1 MGRYDSSV
9 RCAQIREL
17 IEEKQYLEAMEEI
30 EELRFEEVPTI
41 TDLYLFANLFL
52 KAEKMDIAKELY
64 YTVYH
69 RTSSRPALYRLL
81 MLTIRMG
88 DLEEAKELYQAYEIV
103 SGMTLDTYELKYR
116 LAKAEGASY
125 ENLIEI
131 LEELKK
137 NEYTEEWGYQLA
149 RLYEVQGRREDCIA
163 ECEDLMLWFGSG
175 KIVDKARELRERC
188 LNPLWQKPNWGEIP
202 EPEEPEDEEEVKVA
216 YAPAQVMDIVAGEEP
231 QQEPEIQPA
240 VLGEYD
246 MAGEEV
252 QESEP
257 VEETKPEEMAE
268 EPVEEE
274 LVEEPVEEIVSEEV
288 EEAVQESEPE
298 ELAEEPV
305 EEEPAEETISEET
318 EEESETEEAAEELA
332 GEPVEEESAEETE
345 IEEAAEETVSEGT
358 EGESAKTEGES
369 DNEESEQDEEEDEE
383 TEHPKKKGFFNRL
396 IDYFKVDLDT
406 FDDEDDFP
414 EELDT
419 DKQESTE
426 ELDAKAIVAREAQ
439 EIMET
444 AAAEEEAGDDE
455 AEEEKDESKQEPAV
469 RKQTTTQLESLEDQ
483 LEEMKEK
490 RKVINLE
497 DTMNL
502 DKIRIKS
509 HPLSGRPMEVEV
521 CEDVSVNAITY
532 CTLKAAIKKM
542 PQEERTI
549 HFALAGAAPGIS
561 LAVAKKLFK
570 ELKKN
575 QYFEAKNIGKIQ
587 AEKLDEVDLEEW
599 IEKFI
604 GGCMYIENAP
614 ALSEESVEKIREVM
628 EKYGKQIVIVLE
640 GDYEKLDDFL
650 GHHRNL
656 EKQIC
661 YKIRL

>member
-125 ENLIEI
+125 ETLIEI

-149 RLYEVQGRREDCIA
+149 RLYELQGRREDCIA

-175 KIVDKARELRERC
+175 KIVEKAKELRENC
-188 LNPLWQKPNWGEIP
+188 LNPLWQKPNWEEIP

-216 YAPAQVMDIVAGEEP
+216 YAPAQVMDIASNEEP
-231 QQEPEIQPA
+231 QSEPEVQLA
-240 VLGEYD
+240 VLGDYGMTREP
-246 MAGEEV
+246 AEEPVAEEV
-252 QESEP
+252 EEVEEEPDTETEVEEATEKP
-257 VEETKPEEMAE
+257 VEEPEAE
-268 EPVEEE
+268 EPVEEPVAE
-274 LVEEPVEEIVSEEV
+274 EVEEEPVEETVTEEV
-288 EEAVQESEPE
+288 E
-298 ELAEEPV
+298 EEPV
-305 EEEPAEETISEET
+305 EETVAEEAVEEPEVEETISEES
-318 EEESETEEAAEELA
+318 EEDSER
-332 GEPVEEESAEETE
+332 
-345 IEEAAEETVSEGT
+345 
-358 EGESAKTEGES
+358 TEGES
-369 DNEESEQDEEEDEE
+369 DKEEAEEAEE
-383 TEHPKKKGFFNRL
+383 AEKADHPKKKGFINRL
-396 IDYFKVDLDT
+396 INYFKVDLDT

-419 DKQESTE
+419 DKQETTE
-426 ELDAKAIVAREAQ
+426 ELDAKAIVAKEAQ

-444 AAAEEEAGDDE
+444 ATSREEAEDDE
-455 AEEEKDESKQEPAV
+455 TEEKDEPKPETAV
-469 RKQTTTQLESLEDQ
+469 KKQTTTQLESLEDQ

-521 CEDVSVNAITY
+521 CEDVSVNGITY
-532 CTLKAAIKKM
+532 CTLKTAIKKM

-549 HFALAGAAPGIS
+549 HFALTGAAPGIS

-614 ALSEESVEKIREVM
+614 ALSEESVEKIREM
-628 EKYGKQIVIVLE
+628 IAKYGKQIVIVLE
-640 GDYEKLDDFL
+640 GDYEKMDDFL

>member
-103 SGMTLDTYELKYR
+103 SGMTLDTYALKYR

-125 ENLIEI
+125 ETLIEI

-149 RLYEVQGRREDCIA
+149 RLYELQGRREDCIA

-175 KIVDKARELRERC
+175 KIVEKAKELRENC
-188 LNPLWQKPNWGEIP
+188 LNPLWQKPNWEEIP

-216 YAPAQVMDIVAGEEP
+216 YAPAQVMDIASNEEP
-231 QQEPEIQPA
+231 QSEPEVQPA
-240 VLGEYD
+240 VLGDYGMTREP
-246 MAGEEV
+246 AEESVAEEV
-252 QESEP
+252 EEVEEEPDTETEVEEATEKP
-257 VEETKPEEMAE
+257 VEEPEA
-268 EPVEEE
+268 EE
-274 LVEEPVEEIVSEEV
+274 LVEEPVEETVTEEV
-288 EEAVQESEPE
+288 E
-298 ELAEEPV
+298 EEPV
-305 EEEPAEETISEET
+305 EETVAEEATEKPVEEPEVEETISEKNEDD
-318 EEESETEEAAEELA
+318 SE
-332 GEPVEEESAEETE
+332 
-345 IEEAAEETVSEGT
+345 
-358 EGESAKTEGES
+358 KTEGES
-369 DNEESEQDEEEDEE
+369 DKEEAEEAD
-383 TEHPKKKGFFNRL
+383 HPKKKGFLNRL
-396 IDYFKVDLDT
+396 INYFKVDLDT

-419 DKQESTE
+419 DKQETTE
-426 ELDAKAIVAREAQ
+426 ELDAKAIVAKEAQ

-444 AAAEEEAGDDE
+444 ATAREEAEDDE
-455 AEEEKDESKQEPAV
+455 TEEKDEPKLETAV
-469 RKQTTTQLESLEDQ
+469 KKQTTTQLESLEDQ

-509 HPLSGRPMEVEV
+509 HPLSGRPMEVEA
-521 CEDVSVNAITY
+521 CEDVSVNGITY
-532 CTLKAAIKKM
+532 CTLKTAIKKM

-549 HFALAGAAPGIS
+549 HFALTGAAPGIS

-614 ALSEESVEKIREVM
+614 ALSEESVEKIREM
-628 EKYGKQIVIVLE
+628 IAKYGKQIVIVLE
-640 GDYEKLDDFL
+640 GDYEKMDDFL

>member
-125 ENLIEI
+125 ETLIEI

-149 RLYEVQGRREDCIA
+149 RLYELQGRREDCIA

-175 KIVDKARELRERC
+175 KIVEKAKELRENC
-188 LNPLWQKPNWGEIP
+188 LNPLWQKPNWEEIP

-216 YAPAQVMDIVAGEEP
+216 YAPAQVMDIASNEEP
-231 QQEPEIQPA
+231 QSEPEVQPA
-240 VLGEYD
+240 VLGDYGMTREP
-246 MAGEEV
+246 AEESVAEEV
-252 QESEP
+252 EEVEEEPDTETEVEEATEKP
-257 VEETKPEEMAE
+257 VEEPEA
-268 EPVEEE
+268 EE
-274 LVEEPVEEIVSEEV
+274 LVEEPVEETVTEEV
-288 EEAVQESEPE
+288 E
-298 ELAEEPV
+298 EEPV
-305 EEEPAEETISEET
+305 EETVAEEATEKPVEEPEVEETISEEN
-318 EEESETEEAAEELA
+318 EDDSE
-332 GEPVEEESAEETE
+332 
-345 IEEAAEETVSEGT
+345 
-358 EGESAKTEGES
+358 KTEGES
-369 DNEESEQDEEEDEE
+369 DKEEAEEAD
-383 TEHPKKKGFFNRL
+383 HPKKKGFLNRL
-396 IDYFKVDLDT
+396 INYFKVDLDT

-419 DKQESTE
+419 DKQETTE
-426 ELDAKAIVAREAQ
+426 ELDAKAIVAKEAQ

-444 AAAEEEAGDDE
+444 ATAREEAEDDE
-455 AEEEKDESKQEPAV
+455 MEEKDEPKLETAV
-469 RKQTTTQLESLEDQ
+469 KKQTTTQLESLEDQ

-509 HPLSGRPMEVEV
+509 HPLSGRPMEVEA
-521 CEDVSVNAITY
+521 CEDVSANGITY
-532 CTLKAAIKKM
+532 CTLKTAIKKM

-549 HFALAGAAPGIS
+549 HFALTGAAPGIS

-614 ALSEESVEKIREVM
+614 ALSEESVEKIREM
-628 EKYGKQIVIVLE
+628 IAKYGKQIVIVLE
-640 GDYEKLDDFL
+640 GDYEKMDDFL

>member
-41 TDLYLFANLFL
+41 TDLYLFADLFL
-52 KAEKMDIAKELY
+52 KAEKMDIAKKLY
-64 YTVYH
+64 YTVYR

-88 DLEEAKELYQAYEIV
+88 DLEESRELYQAYEII

-125 ENLIEI
+125 EDLIEI

-149 RLYEVQGRREDCIA
+149 RLYELQGRREDCIA
-163 ECEDLMLWFGSG
+163 ECDDLVLWFGSG
-175 KIVDKARELRERC
+175 KIVQKAVELKKRC
-188 LNPLWQKPNWGEIP
+188 LDPYWKKPDWENIP
-202 EPEEPEDEEEVKVA
+202 EPEVPEEEPEEEEVKVA
-216 YAPAQVMDIVAGEEP
+216 YAPAQVMDIGTE
-231 QQEPEIQPA
+231 Q
-240 VLGEYD
+240 
-246 MAGEEV
+246 
-252 QESEP
+252 P
-257 VEETKPEEMAE
+257 VEE
-268 EPVEEE
+268 EPVEEQ
-274 LVEEPVEEIVSEEV
+274 PVEEQLAEEEQQPLIVEETLEEQQPIEEETPEEQQPIEEEPQQPESV
-288 EEAVQESEPE
+288 QEVTEEAVE
-298 ELAEEPV
+298 ELAEPQETDEVQPVEEEPV
-305 EEEPAEETISEET
+305 EEEPAEEEP
-318 EEESETEEAAEELA
+318 AEE
-332 GEPVEEESAEETE
+332 
-345 IEEAAEETVSEGT
+345 
-358 EGESAKTEGES
+358 
-369 DNEESEQDEEEDEE
+369 Q
-383 TEHPKKKGFFNRL
+383 PKKKGFFNRL
-396 IDYFKVDLDT
+396 IDYFKVDLDM
-406 FDDEDDFP
+406 FDEEEAFAEDEEEEDLPEEADEDVTCSEP
-414 EELDT
+414 EEKET
-419 DKQESTE
+419 ESDHTE
-426 ELDAKAIVAREAQ
+426 NHESVEEMDAKAMVAREAQ

-444 AAAEEEAGDDE
+444 AAAK
-455 AEEEKDESKQEPAV
+455 AETVTEKPQLSKQEAAV
-469 RKQTTTQLESLEDQ
+469 GRQATTQIESLEDQ
-483 LEEMKEK
+483 LEEMKGK

-509 HPLSGRPMEVEV
+509 HPLSGRPIEVDV

-532 CTLKAAIKKM
+532 CTLKSAIKKM

-587 AEKLDEVDLEEW
+587 AEKMDEVDLEEW

-614 ALSEESVEKIREVM
+614 ALSEDSVGKIREIM
-628 EKYGKQIVIVLE
+628 EKYGKRIVIVLE

>member
-125 ENLIEI
+125 ETLIEI

-149 RLYEVQGRREDCIA
+149 RLYELQGRREDCIA

-175 KIVDKARELRERC
+175 KIVEKAKELRENC
-188 LNPLWQKPNWGEIP
+188 LNPLWQKPNWEEIP

-216 YAPAQVMDIVAGEEP
+216 YAPAQVMDIASNEEP
-231 QQEPEIQPA
+231 QSEPEVQPA
-240 VLGEYD
+240 VLGDYG
-246 MAGEEV
+246 MTR
-252 QESEP
+252 EP
-257 VEETKPEEMAE
+257 AE
-268 EPVEEE
+268 EPVAEEVEEVEEEPDTETEVEEATEKPVEEPEAEE
-274 LVEEPVEEIVSEEV
+274 LVEEPVEETVTEEV
-288 EEAVQESEPE
+288 E
-298 ELAEEPV
+298 EEPV
-305 EEEPAEETISEET
+305 EETVAEEATEKPVEENEVEETISEEN
-318 EEESETEEAAEELA
+318 EDDSE
-332 GEPVEEESAEETE
+332 
-345 IEEAAEETVSEGT
+345 
-358 EGESAKTEGES
+358 KTEGES
-369 DNEESEQDEEEDEE
+369 DTEEAEEAD
-383 TEHPKKKGFFNRL
+383 HPKKKGFLNRL
-396 IDYFKVDLDT
+396 INYFKVDLDT

-419 DKQESTE
+419 DKQETTE
-426 ELDAKAIVAREAQ
+426 ELDAKAIVAKEAQ

-444 AAAEEEAGDDE
+444 ATAREEAEDDE
-455 AEEEKDESKQEPAV
+455 TEEKDEPKLETAV
-469 RKQTTTQLESLEDQ
+469 KKQTTTQLESLEDQ

-509 HPLSGRPMEVEV
+509 HPLSGRPMEVEA
-521 CEDVSVNAITY
+521 CEDVSVNGITY
-532 CTLKAAIKKM
+532 CTLKTAIKKM

-549 HFALAGAAPGIS
+549 HFALTGAAPGIS

-614 ALSEESVEKIREVM
+614 ALSEESVEKIREM
-628 EKYGKQIVIVLE
+628 IAKYGKQIVIVLE
-640 GDYEKLDDFL
+640 GDYEKMDDFL

>member
-131 LEELKK
+131 LKELKK

-216 YAPAQVMDIVAGEEP
+216 YAPAQVMDIAAGEEP

-246 MAGEEV
+246 MAGEVAE
-252 QESEP
+252 ESEP
-257 VEETKPEEMAE
+257 EEMIE

-288 EEAVQESEPE
+288 EEEPAEESDSE
-298 ELAEEPV
+298 ELD
-305 EEEPAEETISEET
+305 EEPAEEIVSEE
-318 EEESETEEAAEELA
+318 
-332 GEPVEEESAEETE
+332 VEEESAEETE
-345 IEEAAEETVSEGT
+345 IEEAAEETVSEET
-358 EGESAKTEGES
+358 EGESTKTEGES
-369 DNEESEQDEEEDEE
+369 DDEESEQDEEDDEE

-396 IDYFKVDLDT
+396 INYFKVDLDT

-444 AAAEEEAGDDE
+444 AAAEEETGDAE

>member
-125 ENLIEI
+125 ETLIEI

-149 RLYEVQGRREDCIA
+149 RLYELQGRREDCIA

-175 KIVDKARELRERC
+175 KIVEKAKELRENC
-188 LNPLWQKPNWGEIP
+188 LNPLWQKPNWEEIP

-216 YAPAQVMDIVAGEEP
+216 YAPAQVMDIASNEEP
-231 QQEPEIQPA
+231 QSEPEVQPA
-240 VLGEYD
+240 VLGD
-246 MAGEEV
+246 CGMTR
-252 QESEP
+252 EP
-257 VEETKPEEMAE
+257 AE
-268 EPVEEE
+268 EPVAEEVEEVEEEPDTETEVEEATEKPVEEPEAEE
-274 LVEEPVEEIVSEEV
+274 LVEEPVEETVTEEV
-288 EEAVQESEPE
+288 K
-298 ELAEEPV
+298 EEPV
-305 EEEPAEETISEET
+305 EESEAEEATEKPVEENEVEETISEEN
-318 EEESETEEAAEELA
+318 EDDSE
-332 GEPVEEESAEETE
+332 
-345 IEEAAEETVSEGT
+345 
-358 EGESAKTEGES
+358 KTEGES
-369 DNEESEQDEEEDEE
+369 DKEEAEEAD
-383 TEHPKKKGFFNRL
+383 HPKKKGFLNRL
-396 IDYFKVDLDT
+396 INYFKVDLDT

-419 DKQESTE
+419 DKQETTE
-426 ELDAKAIVAREAQ
+426 ELDAKAIVAKEAQ

-444 AAAEEEAGDDE
+444 ATAREEAEDDE
-455 AEEEKDESKQEPAV
+455 TEEKDEPKLETAV
-469 RKQTTTQLESLEDQ
+469 KKQTTTQLESLEDQ

-509 HPLSGRPMEVEV
+509 HPLSGRPMEVEA
-521 CEDVSVNAITY
+521 CEDVSVNGITY
-532 CTLKAAIKKM
+532 CTLKTAIKKM

-549 HFALAGAAPGIS
+549 HFALTGAAPGIS

-614 ALSEESVEKIREVM
+614 ALSEESVEKIREM
-628 EKYGKQIVIVLE
+628 IAKYGKQIVIVLE
-640 GDYEKLDDFL
+640 GDYEKMDDFL

>member
-81 MLTIRMG
+81 LLTIRMG

-125 ENLIEI
+125 ETLIEI

-149 RLYEVQGRREDCIA
+149 RLYELQGRREDCIA

-175 KIVDKARELRERC
+175 KIVEKAKELRENC
-188 LNPLWQKPNWGEIP
+188 LNPLWQKPNWEEIP

-216 YAPAQVMDIVAGEEP
+216 YAPAQVMDIASYEEP
-231 QQEPEIQPA
+231 QSEPEEPA
-240 VLGEYD
+240 VLGDYG
-246 MAGEEV
+246 MTR
-252 QESEP
+252 EP
-257 VEETKPEEMAE
+257 AE
-268 EPVEEE
+268 EPVAEEVEEVEEEPDTETEVEEATEKPVEEPEAEE
-274 LVEEPVEEIVSEEV
+274 LVEEPVEETVTEEV
-288 EEAVQESEPE
+288 K
-298 ELAEEPV
+298 EEPV
-305 EEEPAEETISEET
+305 EESEAEEATEKPVEENEVEETISEEN
-318 EEESETEEAAEELA
+318 EDDSE
-332 GEPVEEESAEETE
+332 
-345 IEEAAEETVSEGT
+345 
-358 EGESAKTEGES
+358 KTEGES
-369 DNEESEQDEEEDEE
+369 DKEEAEEAD
-383 TEHPKKKGFFNRL
+383 HPKKKGFLNRL
-396 IDYFKVDLDT
+396 INYFKVDLDT

-419 DKQESTE
+419 DKQETTE
-426 ELDAKAIVAREAQ
+426 ELDAKAIVAKEAQ

-444 AAAEEEAGDDE
+444 ATAREEAEDDE
-455 AEEEKDESKQEPAV
+455 TEEKDEPKLETAV
-469 RKQTTTQLESLEDQ
+469 KKQTTTQLESLEDQ

-509 HPLSGRPMEVEV
+509 HPLSGRPMEVEA
-521 CEDVSVNAITY
+521 CEDVSVNGITY
-532 CTLKAAIKKM
+532 CTLKTAIKKM

-549 HFALAGAAPGIS
+549 HFALTGAAPGIS

-614 ALSEESVEKIREVM
+614 ALSEESVEKIREM
-628 EKYGKQIVIVLE
+628 IAKYGKQIVIVLE
-640 GDYEKLDDFL
+640 GDYEKMDDFL

>member
-41 TDLYLFANLFL
+41 TDLYLFADLFL
-52 KAEKMDIAKELY
+52 KAEKMDIAKKLY
-64 YTVYH
+64 YTVYR

-88 DLEEAKELYQAYEIV
+88 DLEESRELYQAYEII

-125 ENLIEI
+125 EDLIEI

-149 RLYEVQGRREDCIA
+149 RLYELQGRREDCIA
-163 ECEDLMLWFGSG
+163 ECDDLVLWFGSG
-175 KIVDKARELRERC
+175 KIVQKAVELKKRC
-188 LNPLWQKPNWGEIP
+188 LDPYWKKPDWENIP
-202 EPEEPEDEEEVKVA
+202 EPEVPEEEPEEEEVKVA
-216 YAPAQVMDIVAGEEP
+216 YAPAQVMDIGTE
-231 QQEPEIQPA
+231 Q
-240 VLGEYD
+240 
-246 MAGEEV
+246 
-252 QESEP
+252 P
-257 VEETKPEEMAE
+257 VEE
-268 EPVEEE
+268 EPVEEQPVE
-274 LVEEPVEEIVSEEV
+274 EQLAEEEQQPLIVEETLEEQQPIEEETPEEQQPIEEEPQQPESVQEVTEEAVEEPAEPQETDEV
-288 EEAVQESEPE
+288 Q
-298 ELAEEPV
+298 PV
-305 EEEPAEETISEET
+305 EEEPAEEEP
-318 EEESETEEAAEELA
+318 AEEQPA
-332 GEPVEEESAEETE
+332 GE
-345 IEEAAEETVSEGT
+345 
-358 EGESAKTEGES
+358 
-369 DNEESEQDEEEDEE
+369 Q
-383 TEHPKKKGFFNRL
+383 PKKKGFFNRL
-396 IDYFKVDLDT
+396 IDYFKVDLDM
-406 FDDEDDFP
+406 FDEDEAFAEDEEEEDLP
-414 EELDT
+414 EEADEDVT
-419 DKQESTE
+419 CSEPEEKETESDHTE
-426 ELDAKAIVAREAQ
+426 NHESVEEMDAKAMVAREAQ

-444 AAAEEEAGDDE
+444 AAAK
-455 AEEEKDESKQEPAV
+455 AETVTEKPQLSKQEAAV
-469 RKQTTTQLESLEDQ
+469 GRQATTQIESLEDQ
-483 LEEMKEK
+483 LEEMKGK

-509 HPLSGRPMEVEV
+509 HPLSGRPIEVDV

-532 CTLKAAIKKM
+532 CTLKSAIKKM

-587 AEKLDEVDLEEW
+587 AEKMDEVDLEEW

-614 ALSEESVEKIREVM
+614 ALSEDSVGKIREIM
-628 EKYGKQIVIVLE
+628 EKYGKKIVIVLE

>member
-17 IEEKQYLEAMEEI
+17 IEEKQYLKAMEEI
-30 EELRFEEVPTI
+30 EELRFDEIPTI
-41 TDLYLFANLFL
+41 TDIYLFAKLFL

-125 ENLIEI
+125 ETLIEI

-149 RLYEVQGRREDCIA
+149 RLYELQGRREDCIA

-175 KIVDKARELRERC
+175 KIVEKAKELRESC
-188 LNPLWQKPNWGEIP
+188 LNPLWQKPNWEEIP

-216 YAPAQVMDIVAGEEP
+216 YAPAQVMDIASNEEP
-231 QQEPEIQPA
+231 QPEPEIQPA
-240 VLGEYD
+240 VLGDHE
-246 MAGEEV
+246 MTGEPVEEPVVEEV
-252 QESEP
+252 EEEP
-257 VEETKPEEMAE
+257 VEETEA
-268 EPVEEE
+268 EE
-274 LVEEPVEEIVSEEV
+274 LVEEPVEETATEE
-288 EEAVQESEPE
+288 
-298 ELAEEPV
+298 V
-305 EEEPAEETISEET
+305 EEEPAAETVAEEAAEEPEVEETISEEN
-318 EEESETEEAAEELA
+318 EEESE
-332 GEPVEEESAEETE
+332 
-345 IEEAAEETVSEGT
+345 
-358 EGESAKTEGES
+358 KTEGDSNGDEA
-369 DNEESEQDEEEDEE
+369 EEEDEDE
-383 TEHPKKKGFFNRL
+383 EADHPKKKGFLNRL
-396 IDYFKVDLDT
+396 LNYFKVDLDT

-419 DKQESTE
+419 DKQETTE
-426 ELDAKAIVAREAQ
+426 ELDAKAIVAKEAQ

-444 AAAEEEAGDDE
+444 AAAREEADDDE
-455 AEEEKDESKQEPAV
+455 DEENDEPKLETAV

-521 CEDVSVNAITY
+521 CEDVSVNGITY
-532 CTLKAAIKKM
+532 CTLKTAIKKM

-549 HFALAGAAPGIS
+549 HFALTGATPGIS

-614 ALSEESVEKIREVM
+614 ALSEESVEKIREM
-628 EKYGKQIVIVLE
+628 MAKYGKKIVIVLE

>member
-81 MLTIRMG
+81 LLTIRMG

-125 ENLIEI
+125 ETLIEI

-149 RLYEVQGRREDCIA
+149 RLYELQGRREDCIA

-175 KIVDKARELRERC
+175 KIVEKAKELRENC
-188 LNPLWQKPNWGEIP
+188 LNPLWQKPNWEEIP

-216 YAPAQVMDIVAGEEP
+216 YAPAQVMDIASNEEP
-231 QQEPEIQPA
+231 QSEPEVQPA
-240 VLGEYD
+240 VLGDYGMTREP
-246 MAGEEV
+246 AEEPVAEEV
-252 QESEP
+252 EEVEEEPDTETEVEETTEKPVEEPETEELVEDPIEETVTEEVKEEP
-257 VEETKPEEMAE
+257 VEETVAE
-268 EPVEEE
+268 EATEKPVEEN
-274 LVEEPVEEIVSEEV
+274 EV
-288 EEAVQESEPE
+288 
-298 ELAEEPV
+298 
-305 EEEPAEETISEET
+305 EETISEEN
-318 EEESETEEAAEELA
+318 EDDSE
-332 GEPVEEESAEETE
+332 
-345 IEEAAEETVSEGT
+345 
-358 EGESAKTEGES
+358 KTEGES
-369 DNEESEQDEEEDEE
+369 DKEEAEEAD
-383 TEHPKKKGFFNRL
+383 HPKKKGFLNRL
-396 IDYFKVDLDT
+396 INYFKVDLDT

-419 DKQESTE
+419 DKQETTE
-426 ELDAKAIVAREAQ
+426 ELDAKAIVAKEAQ

-444 AAAEEEAGDDE
+444 ATSREEAEDDE
-455 AEEEKDESKQEPAV
+455 TEEKDEPKLETAV
-469 RKQTTTQLESLEDQ
+469 KKQTTTQLESLEDQ

-509 HPLSGRPMEVEV
+509 HPLSGRPMEVEA
-521 CEDVSVNAITY
+521 CEDVSVNGITY
-532 CTLKAAIKKM
+532 CTLKTAIKKM

-549 HFALAGAAPGIS
+549 HFALTGAAPGIS

-614 ALSEESVEKIREVM
+614 ALSEESVEKIREM
-628 EKYGKQIVIVLE
+628 IAKYGKQIVIVLE
-640 GDYEKLDDFL
+640 GDYEKMDDFL

>member
-125 ENLIEI
+125 ETLIEI

-149 RLYEVQGRREDCIA
+149 RLYELQGRREDCIA

-175 KIVDKARELRERC
+175 KIVEKAKELRENC
-188 LNPLWQKPNWGEIP
+188 LNPLWQKPNWEEIP

-216 YAPAQVMDIVAGEEP
+216 YAPAQVMDIASNEEP
-231 QQEPEIQPA
+231 QSEPEVQPA
-240 VLGEYD
+240 VLGDYGMTREP
-246 MAGEEV
+246 AEESVAEEV
-252 QESEP
+252 EEVEEEPDTETEVEEATEKPVEETVTEEVEEEP
-257 VEETKPEEMAE
+257 VEETVAE
-268 EPVEEE
+268 EATEKPVEE
-274 LVEEPVEEIVSEEV
+274 PEV
-288 EEAVQESEPE
+288 
-298 ELAEEPV
+298 
-305 EEEPAEETISEET
+305 EETISEEN
-318 EEESETEEAAEELA
+318 EDDSE
-332 GEPVEEESAEETE
+332 
-345 IEEAAEETVSEGT
+345 
-358 EGESAKTEGES
+358 KTEGES
-369 DNEESEQDEEEDEE
+369 DKEEAEEAD
-383 TEHPKKKGFFNRL
+383 HPKKKGFLNRL
-396 IDYFKVDLDT
+396 INYFKVDLDT

-419 DKQESTE
+419 DKQETTE
-426 ELDAKAIVAREAQ
+426 ELDAKAIVAKEAQ

-444 AAAEEEAGDDE
+444 ATAREEAEDDE
-455 AEEEKDESKQEPAV
+455 MEEKDEPKLETAV
-469 RKQTTTQLESLEDQ
+469 KKQTTTQLESLEDQ

-509 HPLSGRPMEVEV
+509 HPLSGRPMEVEA
-521 CEDVSVNAITY
+521 CEDVSVNGITY
-532 CTLKAAIKKM
+532 CTLKTAIKKM

-549 HFALAGAAPGIS
+549 HFALTGAAPGIS

-614 ALSEESVEKIREVM
+614 ALSEESVEKIREM
-628 EKYGKQIVIVLE
+628 IAKYGKQIVIVLE
-640 GDYEKLDDFL
+640 GDYEKMDDFL

>member
-125 ENLIEI
+125 ETLIEI

-149 RLYEVQGRREDCIA
+149 RLYELQGRREDCIA

-175 KIVDKARELRERC
+175 KIVEKAKELRENC
-188 LNPLWQKPNWGEIP
+188 LNPLWQKPNWEEIP

-216 YAPAQVMDIVAGEEP
+216 YAPAQVMDIASNEEP
-231 QQEPEIQPA
+231 QSEPEVQPA
-240 VLGEYD
+240 VLGDYGMTREP
-246 MAGEEV
+246 AEEV
-252 QESEP
+252 EEVEEEPDTETEVEEATEKP
-257 VEETKPEEMAE
+257 VEEPEA
-268 EPVEEE
+268 EE
-274 LVEEPVEEIVSEEV
+274 LVEEPVEETVTEEV
-288 EEAVQESEPE
+288 E
-298 ELAEEPV
+298 EEPV
-305 EEEPAEETISEET
+305 EETVAEEATEKPVEENEVEETISEEN
-318 EEESETEEAAEELA
+318 EDDSE
-332 GEPVEEESAEETE
+332 
-345 IEEAAEETVSEGT
+345 
-358 EGESAKTEGES
+358 KTEGES
-369 DNEESEQDEEEDEE
+369 DKEEAEEAD
-383 TEHPKKKGFFNRL
+383 HPKKKGFLNRL
-396 IDYFKVDLDT
+396 INYFKVDLDT

-419 DKQESTE
+419 DKQETTE
-426 ELDAKAIVAREAQ
+426 ELDAKAIVAKEAQ

-444 AAAEEEAGDDE
+444 ATAREEAEDDE
-455 AEEEKDESKQEPAV
+455 MEEKDEPKLETAV
-469 RKQTTTQLESLEDQ
+469 KKQTTTQLESLEDQ

-509 HPLSGRPMEVEV
+509 HPLSGRPMEVEA
-521 CEDVSVNAITY
+521 CEDVSVNGITY
-532 CTLKAAIKKM
+532 CTLKTAIKKM

-549 HFALAGAAPGIS
+549 HFALTGAAPGIS

-614 ALSEESVEKIREVM
+614 ALSEESVEKIREM
-628 EKYGKQIVIVLE
+628 IAKYGKQIVIVLE
-640 GDYEKLDDFL
+640 GDYEKMDDFL

>member
-41 TDLYLFANLFL
+41 TDLYLFADLFL
-52 KAEKMDIAKELY
+52 KAEKMDIAKKLY
-64 YTVYH
+64 YTVYR

-88 DLEEAKELYQAYEIV
+88 DLEESRELYQAYEII

-125 ENLIEI
+125 EDLIEI

-149 RLYEVQGRREDCIA
+149 RLYELQGRREDCIA
-163 ECEDLMLWFGSG
+163 ECDDLVLWFGSG
-175 KIVDKARELRERC
+175 KIVQKAVELKNRC
-188 LNPLWQKPNWGEIP
+188 LDPYWKKPNWENIP
-202 EPEEPEDEEEVKVA
+202 EPEVPEEEPEEEEVKVA
-216 YAPAQVMDIVAGEEP
+216 YAPAQVMDIG
-231 QQEPEIQPA
+231 
-240 VLGEYD
+240 
-246 MAGEEV
+246 
-252 QESEP
+252 
-257 VEETKPEEMAE
+257 TE
-268 EPVEEE
+268 EPVEEQPAAE
-274 LVEEPVEEIVSEEV
+274 PLIMEETLEEQQPIEEEPQEP
-288 EEAVQESEPE
+288 EAPQEPE
-298 ELAEEPV
+298 EVAEPQETAEAQPIEEEPV
-305 EEEPAEETISEET
+305 EEEPVEESSAEEQP
-318 EEESETEEAAEELA
+318 ESVQEAAEEPA
-332 GEPVEEESAEETE
+332 ETQEEPGEEEQDDPDENDETE
-345 IEEAAEETVSEGT
+345 RS
-358 EGESAKTEGES
+358 
-369 DNEESEQDEEEDEE
+369 EDEQ
-383 TEHPKKKGFFNRL
+383 PKKKGFFNRL
-396 IDYFKVDLDT
+396 IDYFKVDLDM
-406 FDDEDDFP
+406 FDEDEAFGEDEEEEELP
-414 EELDT
+414 EEADEDVTSSEPEEKETESDDT
-419 DKQESTE
+419 ENHESVE
-426 ELDAKAIVAREAQ
+426 EMDAKAMVAREAQ

-444 AAAEEEAGDDE
+444 AAAKAETVTEEPQL
-455 AEEEKDESKQEPAV
+455 SKQEAAV
-469 RKQTTTQLESLEDQ
+469 NRQATAQIESLEDQ
-483 LEEMKEK
+483 LEEMKGK

-509 HPLSGRPMEVEV
+509 HPLSGRPVEVDV

-532 CTLKAAIKKM
+532 CTLKSAIKKM

-614 ALSEESVEKIREVM
+614 ALSEDSVGKIRDVM
-628 EKYGKQIVIVLE
+628 EKYGKKIVIVLE

>member
-125 ENLIEI
+125 ETLIEI

-149 RLYEVQGRREDCIA
+149 RLYELQGRREDCIA

-175 KIVDKARELRERC
+175 KIVEKAKELRENC
-188 LNPLWQKPNWGEIP
+188 LNPLWQKPNWEEIP

-216 YAPAQVMDIVAGEEP
+216 YAPAQVMDIASNEEP
-231 QQEPEIQPA
+231 QSEPEVQPA
-240 VLGEYD
+240 VLGDYGMTREP
-246 MAGEEV
+246 AEESVAEEV
-252 QESEP
+252 EEVEEEPDTETEVEEATEKP
-257 VEETKPEEMAE
+257 VEEPEA
-268 EPVEEE
+268 EE
-274 LVEEPVEEIVSEEV
+274 LVEEPVEETVTEEV
-288 EEAVQESEPE
+288 E
-298 ELAEEPV
+298 EEPV
-305 EEEPAEETISEET
+305 EETVAEEATEKPVEEPEVEETISEEN
-318 EEESETEEAAEELA
+318 EDDFE
-332 GEPVEEESAEETE
+332 
-345 IEEAAEETVSEGT
+345 
-358 EGESAKTEGES
+358 KTEGES
-369 DNEESEQDEEEDEE
+369 DKEEAEEAD
-383 TEHPKKKGFFNRL
+383 HPKKKGFLNRL
-396 IDYFKVDLDT
+396 INYFKVDLDT

-419 DKQESTE
+419 DKQETTE
-426 ELDAKAIVAREAQ
+426 ELDAKAIVAKEAQ

-444 AAAEEEAGDDE
+444 ATAREEAEDDE
-455 AEEEKDESKQEPAV
+455 MEEKDEPKLETAV
-469 RKQTTTQLESLEDQ
+469 KKQTTTQLESLEDQ

-509 HPLSGRPMEVEV
+509 HPLSGRPMEVEA
-521 CEDVSVNAITY
+521 CEDVSVNGITY
-532 CTLKAAIKKM
+532 CTLKTAIKKM

-549 HFALAGAAPGIS
+549 HFALTGAAPGIS

-614 ALSEESVEKIREVM
+614 ALSEESVEKIREM
-628 EKYGKQIVIVLE
+628 IAKYGKQIVIVLE
-640 GDYEKLDDFL
+640 GDYEKMDDFL

>member
-125 ENLIEI
+125 ETLIEI

-149 RLYEVQGRREDCIA
+149 RLYELQGRREDCIA

-175 KIVDKARELRERC
+175 KIVEKAKELRENC
-188 LNPLWQKPNWGEIP
+188 LNPLWQKPNWEEIP

-216 YAPAQVMDIVAGEEP
+216 YAPAQVMDIASNEEP
-231 QQEPEIQPA
+231 QSEPEVQPA
-240 VLGEYD
+240 VLGDYG
-246 MAGEEV
+246 MTR
-252 QESEP
+252 EP
-257 VEETKPEEMAE
+257 AE
-268 EPVEEE
+268 EPVAEEVEEGEEEPDTETEVEEATEKPVEEPEAEE
-274 LVEEPVEEIVSEEV
+274 LVEEPVEETVTEEV
-288 EEAVQESEPE
+288 E
-298 ELAEEPV
+298 EEPV
-305 EEEPAEETISEET
+305 EETVAEEATEKPVEENEVEETISEEN
-318 EEESETEEAAEELA
+318 EDDSE
-332 GEPVEEESAEETE
+332 
-345 IEEAAEETVSEGT
+345 
-358 EGESAKTEGES
+358 KTEGES
-369 DNEESEQDEEEDEE
+369 DKEEAEEAD
-383 TEHPKKKGFFNRL
+383 HPKKKGFLNRL
-396 IDYFKVDLDT
+396 INYFKVDLDT

-419 DKQESTE
+419 DKQETTE
-426 ELDAKAIVAREAQ
+426 ELDAKAIVAKEAQ

-444 AAAEEEAGDDE
+444 ATAREEAEDDE
-455 AEEEKDESKQEPAV
+455 MEEKDEPKLETAV
-469 RKQTTTQLESLEDQ
+469 KKQTTTQLESLEDQ

-509 HPLSGRPMEVEV
+509 HPLSGRPMEVEA
-521 CEDVSVNAITY
+521 CEDVSVNGITY
-532 CTLKAAIKKM
+532 CTLKTAIKKM

-549 HFALAGAAPGIS
+549 HFALTGAAPGIS

-614 ALSEESVEKIREVM
+614 ALSEESVEKIREM
-628 EKYGKQIVIVLE
+628 IAKYGKQIVIVLE
-640 GDYEKLDDFL
+640 GDYEKMDDFL

>member
-125 ENLIEI
+125 ETLIEI

-149 RLYEVQGRREDCIA
+149 RLYELQGRREDCIA

-175 KIVDKARELRERC
+175 KIVEKAKELRENC
-188 LNPLWQKPNWGEIP
+188 LNPLWQKPNWEEIP

-216 YAPAQVMDIVAGEEP
+216 YAPAQVMDIASNEEP
-231 QQEPEIQPA
+231 QSEPEVQPA
-240 VLGEYD
+240 VLGDYG
-246 MAGEEV
+246 MTR
-252 QESEP
+252 EP
-257 VEETKPEEMAE
+257 AE
-268 EPVEEE
+268 EPVAEEVEEEPDTETEVEEATEKPVEEPEAEE
-274 LVEEPVEEIVSEEV
+274 LVEEPVEETVTEEV
-288 EEAVQESEPE
+288 K
-298 ELAEEPV
+298 EEPV
-305 EEEPAEETISEET
+305 EESEAEEATEKPVEENEVEETISEEN
-318 EEESETEEAAEELA
+318 EDDSE
-332 GEPVEEESAEETE
+332 
-345 IEEAAEETVSEGT
+345 
-358 EGESAKTEGES
+358 KTEGES
-369 DNEESEQDEEEDEE
+369 DKEEAEEA
-383 TEHPKKKGFFNRL
+383 EHPKKKGFLNRL
-396 IDYFKVDLDT
+396 INYFKVDLDT

-419 DKQESTE
+419 DKQETTE
-426 ELDAKAIVAREAQ
+426 ELDAKAIVAKEAQ

-444 AAAEEEAGDDE
+444 ATAREEAEDDE
-455 AEEEKDESKQEPAV
+455 MEEKDEPKLETAV
-469 RKQTTTQLESLEDQ
+469 KKQTTTQLESLEDQ

-509 HPLSGRPMEVEV
+509 HPLSGRPMEVEA
-521 CEDVSVNAITY
+521 CEDVSVNGITY
-532 CTLKAAIKKM
+532 CTLKTAIKKM

-549 HFALAGAAPGIS
+549 HFALTGAAPGIS

-614 ALSEESVEKIREVM
+614 ALSEESVEKIREM
-628 EKYGKQIVIVLE
+628 IAKYGKQIVIVLE
-640 GDYEKLDDFL
+640 GDYEKMDDFL

>member
-125 ENLIEI
+125 ETLIEI

-149 RLYEVQGRREDCIA
+149 RLYELQGRREDCIA

-175 KIVDKARELRERC
+175 KIVEKAKELRENC
-188 LNPLWQKPNWGEIP
+188 LNPLWQKPNWEEIP

-216 YAPAQVMDIVAGEEP
+216 YAPAQVMDIASNEEP
-231 QQEPEIQPA
+231 QSEPEVQPA
-240 VLGEYD
+240 VLGDYG
-246 MAGEEV
+246 MTR
-252 QESEP
+252 EP
-257 VEETKPEEMAE
+257 AE
-268 EPVEEE
+268 EPVAEEVEEVEEEPDTETEVEEATEKPVEEPEAEE
-274 LVEEPVEEIVSEEV
+274 LVEEPVEETVTEEV
-288 EEAVQESEPE
+288 EEEQVE
-298 ELAEEPV
+298 ETVAEEATEKPV
-305 EEEPAEETISEET
+305 EEPEVEETISEEN
-318 EEESETEEAAEELA
+318 EDDSE
-332 GEPVEEESAEETE
+332 
-345 IEEAAEETVSEGT
+345 
-358 EGESAKTEGES
+358 KTEGES
-369 DNEESEQDEEEDEE
+369 DKEEAEEAD
-383 TEHPKKKGFFNRL
+383 HPKKKGFLNRL
-396 IDYFKVDLDT
+396 INYFKVDLDT

-419 DKQESTE
+419 DKQETTE
-426 ELDAKAIVAREAQ
+426 ELDAKAIVAKEAQ

-444 AAAEEEAGDDE
+444 ATAREEAEDDE
-455 AEEEKDESKQEPAV
+455 MEEKDEPKLETAV
-469 RKQTTTQLESLEDQ
+469 KKQTITQLESLEGQ

-509 HPLSGRPMEVEV
+509 HPLSGRPMEVEA
-521 CEDVSVNAITY
+521 CEDVSVNGITY
-532 CTLKAAIKKM
+532 CTLKTAIKKM

-549 HFALAGAAPGIS
+549 HFALTGAAPGIS

-614 ALSEESVEKIREVM
+614 ALSEESVEKIREM
-628 EKYGKQIVIVLE
+628 IAKYGKQIVIVLE
-640 GDYEKLDDFL
+640 GDYEKMDDFL

-661 YKIRL
+661 YNIRL

>member
-41 TDLYLFANLFL
+41 TDLYLFADLFL
-52 KAEKMDIAKELY
+52 KAEKMDIAKKLY
-64 YTVYH
+64 YTVYR

-88 DLEEAKELYQAYEIV
+88 DLEESRELYQAYEII

-125 ENLIEI
+125 EDLIEI

-149 RLYEVQGRREDCIA
+149 RLYELQGRREDCIA
-163 ECEDLMLWFGSG
+163 ECDDLVLWFGSG
-175 KIVDKARELRERC
+175 KIVQKAVELKNRC
-188 LNPLWQKPNWGEIP
+188 LDPYWKKPDWENIP
-202 EPEEPEDEEEVKVA
+202 EPEVPEEEPEEEEVKVA
-216 YAPAQVMDIVAGEEP
+216 YAPAQVMDIGTE
-231 QQEPEIQPA
+231 Q
-240 VLGEYD
+240 
-246 MAGEEV
+246 
-252 QESEP
+252 P
-257 VEETKPEEMAE
+257 VEE
-268 EPVEEE
+268 EPVEEQPVE
-274 LVEEPVEEIVSEEV
+274 EQPVEEQLAEEEQQPLIEEETLEEQQLIVEETPEEQQPIEEEPQQPESVQEVTEEAVEEPAEPQETDEV
-288 EEAVQESEPE
+288 Q
-298 ELAEEPV
+298 PV
-305 EEEPAEETISEET
+305 EEEPAEEEPA
-318 EEESETEEAAEELA
+318 EEEPAEE
-332 GEPVEEESAEETE
+332 EPAEEELVEE
-345 IEEAAEETVSEGT
+345 
-358 EGESAKTEGES
+358 
-369 DNEESEQDEEEDEE
+369 Q
-383 TEHPKKKGFFNRL
+383 PKKKGFFNRL
-396 IDYFKVDLDT
+396 IDYFKVDLDM
-406 FDDEDDFP
+406 FDEDEAFAEDEEEEDLP
-414 EELDT
+414 EEADEDVT
-419 DKQESTE
+419 CSEPEEKETESDHTE
-426 ELDAKAIVAREAQ
+426 NHESVEEMDAKAMVAREAQ

-444 AAAEEEAGDDE
+444 AAAK
-455 AEEEKDESKQEPAV
+455 AETVTEKPQLSKQEAAV
-469 RKQTTTQLESLEDQ
+469 GRQATTQIESLEDQ
-483 LEEMKEK
+483 LEEMKGK

-509 HPLSGRPMEVEV
+509 HPLSGRPIEVDV

-532 CTLKAAIKKM
+532 CTLKSAIKKM

-587 AEKLDEVDLEEW
+587 AEKMDEVDLEEW

-614 ALSEESVEKIREVM
+614 ALSEDSVGKIREIM
-628 EKYGKQIVIVLE
+628 EKYGKKIVIVLE

>member
-81 MLTIRMG
+81 LLTIRMG

-125 ENLIEI
+125 ETLIEI

-149 RLYEVQGRREDCIA
+149 RLYELQGRREDCIA

-175 KIVDKARELRERC
+175 KIVEKAKELRENC
-188 LNPLWQKPNWGEIP
+188 LNPLWQKPNWEEIP

-216 YAPAQVMDIVAGEEP
+216 YAPAQVMDIVSNEEP
-231 QQEPEIQPA
+231 QSEPEVQPA
-240 VLGEYD
+240 VLGDYG
-246 MAGEEV
+246 MTR
-252 QESEP
+252 EP
-257 VEETKPEEMAE
+257 AE
-268 EPVEEE
+268 EPVAEEVEEVEEEPDTETEVEETTEKPVEEPETEE
-274 LVEEPVEEIVSEEV
+274 LVEEPVEETVTEEV
-288 EEAVQESEPE
+288 K
-298 ELAEEPV
+298 EEPV
-305 EEEPAEETISEET
+305 EETVAEEATEKPVEENEVEETISEEN
-318 EEESETEEAAEELA
+318 EDDSE
-332 GEPVEEESAEETE
+332 
-345 IEEAAEETVSEGT
+345 
-358 EGESAKTEGES
+358 KTEGES
-369 DNEESEQDEEEDEE
+369 DKEEAEEAD
-383 TEHPKKKGFFNRL
+383 HPKKKGFLNRL
-396 IDYFKVDLDT
+396 INYFKVDLDT

-419 DKQESTE
+419 DKQETTE
-426 ELDAKAIVAREAQ
+426 ELDAKAIVAKEAQ

-444 AAAEEEAGDDE
+444 ATAREEAEDDE
-455 AEEEKDESKQEPAV
+455 TEEKDEPKLETAV
-469 RKQTTTQLESLEDQ
+469 KKQTTTQLESLEDQ

-509 HPLSGRPMEVEV
+509 HPLSGRPMEVEA
-521 CEDVSVNAITY
+521 CEDVSVNGITY
-532 CTLKAAIKKM
+532 CTLKTAIKKM

-549 HFALAGAAPGIS
+549 HFALTGAAPGIS

-614 ALSEESVEKIREVM
+614 ALSEESVEKIREM
-628 EKYGKQIVIVLE
+628 IAKYGKQIVIVLE
-640 GDYEKLDDFL
+640 GDYEKMDDFL

>member
-125 ENLIEI
+125 ETLIEI

-149 RLYEVQGRREDCIA
+149 RLYELQGRREDCIA

-175 KIVDKARELRERC
+175 KIVEKAKELRENC
-188 LNPLWQKPNWGEIP
+188 LNPLWQKPNWEEIP

-216 YAPAQVMDIVAGEEP
+216 YAPAQVMDIVSNEEP
-231 QQEPEIQPA
+231 QSEPEVQPA
-240 VLGEYD
+240 VLGDYG
-246 MAGEEV
+246 MTR
-252 QESEP
+252 EP
-257 VEETKPEEMAE
+257 AE
-268 EPVEEE
+268 EPVAEEVEEVEEEPDTETEVEEATEKPVEEPEAEE
-274 LVEEPVEEIVSEEV
+274 LVEEPVEETATEEV
-288 EEAVQESEPE
+288 K
-298 ELAEEPV
+298 EEPV
-305 EEEPAEETISEET
+305 EESEAEEATEKPVEENEVEETISEEN
-318 EEESETEEAAEELA
+318 EDDSE
-332 GEPVEEESAEETE
+332 
-345 IEEAAEETVSEGT
+345 
-358 EGESAKTEGES
+358 KTEGES
-369 DNEESEQDEEEDEE
+369 DKEEAEEAD
-383 TEHPKKKGFFNRL
+383 HPKKKGFLNRL
-396 IDYFKVDLDT
+396 INYFKVDLDT

-419 DKQESTE
+419 DKQETTE
-426 ELDAKAIVAREAQ
+426 ELDAKAIVAKEAQ

-444 AAAEEEAGDDE
+444 ATSREEAEDDE
-455 AEEEKDESKQEPAV
+455 TEEKDEPKLETAV
-469 RKQTTTQLESLEDQ
+469 KKQTTTQLESLEDQ

-509 HPLSGRPMEVEV
+509 HPLSGRPMEVEA
-521 CEDVSVNAITY
+521 CEDVSVNGITY
-532 CTLKAAIKKM
+532 CTLKTAIKKM

-549 HFALAGAAPGIS
+549 HFALTGAAPGIS

-614 ALSEESVEKIREVM
+614 ALSEESVEKIREM
-628 EKYGKQIVIVLE
+628 IAKYGKRIVIVLE

-656 EKQIC
+656 AKQIC

>member
-30 EELRFEEVPTI
+30 EELRFEEVSTI

-125 ENLIEI
+125 ETLIEI

-149 RLYEVQGRREDCIA
+149 RLYELQGRREDCIA

-175 KIVDKARELRERC
+175 KIVEKAKELRENC
-188 LNPLWQKPNWGEIP
+188 LNPLWQKPNWEEIP

-216 YAPAQVMDIVAGEEP
+216 YAPAQVMDIASNEEP
-231 QQEPEIQPA
+231 QSEPEVQPA
-240 VLGEYD
+240 VLGDYG
-246 MAGEEV
+246 MTR
-252 QESEP
+252 EP
-257 VEETKPEEMAE
+257 AE
-268 EPVEEE
+268 EPVAEEVEEVEEEPDTETEVEEATEKPVEEPEAEE
-274 LVEEPVEEIVSEEV
+274 LVEEPVEETVTEEV
-288 EEAVQESEPE
+288 K
-298 ELAEEPV
+298 EEPV
-305 EEEPAEETISEET
+305 EESEAEEATEKPVEENEVEETISEEN
-318 EEESETEEAAEELA
+318 EDDSE
-332 GEPVEEESAEETE
+332 
-345 IEEAAEETVSEGT
+345 
-358 EGESAKTEGES
+358 KTEGES
-369 DNEESEQDEEEDEE
+369 DKEEAEEAD
-383 TEHPKKKGFFNRL
+383 HPKKKGFLNRL
-396 IDYFKVDLDT
+396 INYFKVDLDT

-419 DKQESTE
+419 DKQETTE
-426 ELDAKAIVAREAQ
+426 ELDAKAIVAKEAQ

-444 AAAEEEAGDDE
+444 ATAREEAEDDE
-455 AEEEKDESKQEPAV
+455 MEEKDEPKLETAV
-469 RKQTTTQLESLEDQ
+469 KKQTTTQLESLEDQ

-509 HPLSGRPMEVEV
+509 HPLSGRPMEVEA
-521 CEDVSVNAITY
+521 CEDVSVNGITY
-532 CTLKAAIKKM
+532 CPVKTAIKKM

-549 HFALAGAAPGIS
+549 HFALTGAAPGIS

-614 ALSEESVEKIREVM
+614 ALSEESVEKIREM
-628 EKYGKQIVIVLE
+628 IAKYGKQIVIVLE
-640 GDYEKLDDFL
+640 GDYEKMDDFL

>member
-125 ENLIEI
+125 ETLIEI

-149 RLYEVQGRREDCIA
+149 RLYELQGRREDCIA

-175 KIVDKARELRERC
+175 KIVEKAKELRENC
-188 LNPLWQKPNWGEIP
+188 LNPLWQKPNWEEIP

-216 YAPAQVMDIVAGEEP
+216 YAPAQVMDIASNEEP
-231 QQEPEIQPA
+231 QSEPEVQPA
-240 VLGEYD
+240 VLGDYGMTREP
-246 MAGEEV
+246 AEEV
-252 QESEP
+252 EEVEEEPDTETEVEEATEKP
-257 VEETKPEEMAE
+257 VEEPEA
-268 EPVEEE
+268 EE
-274 LVEEPVEEIVSEEV
+274 LVEEPVEETVTEEV
-288 EEAVQESEPE
+288 K
-298 ELAEEPV
+298 EEPV
-305 EEEPAEETISEET
+305 EESEAEEATEKPVEENEVEETISEEN
-318 EEESETEEAAEELA
+318 EDDSE
-332 GEPVEEESAEETE
+332 
-345 IEEAAEETVSEGT
+345 
-358 EGESAKTEGES
+358 KTEGES
-369 DNEESEQDEEEDEE
+369 DKEEAEEAD
-383 TEHPKKKGFFNRL
+383 HPKKKGFLNRL
-396 IDYFKVDLDT
+396 INYFKVDLDT

-419 DKQESTE
+419 DKQETTE
-426 ELDAKAIVAREAQ
+426 ELDAKAIVAKEAQ

-444 AAAEEEAGDDE
+444 ATAREEAEDDE
-455 AEEEKDESKQEPAV
+455 TEEKDEPKLETAV
-469 RKQTTTQLESLEDQ
+469 KKQTTTQLESLEDQ

-509 HPLSGRPMEVEV
+509 HPLSGRPMEVEA
-521 CEDVSVNAITY
+521 CEDVSVNGITY
-532 CTLKAAIKKM
+532 CTLKTAIKKM

-549 HFALAGAAPGIS
+549 HFALTGAAPGIS

-614 ALSEESVEKIREVM
+614 ALSEESVEKIREIIA
-628 EKYGKQIVIVLE
+628 KYGKQIVIVLE
-640 GDYEKLDDFL
+640 GDYEKMDDFL

>member
-125 ENLIEI
+125 ETLIEI

-149 RLYEVQGRREDCIA
+149 RLYELQGRREDCIA

-175 KIVDKARELRERC
+175 KIVEKAKELRENC
-188 LNPLWQKPNWGEIP
+188 LNPLWQKPNWEEIP

-216 YAPAQVMDIVAGEEP
+216 YAPAQVMDIASNEEP
-231 QQEPEIQPA
+231 QSEPEVQPA
-240 VLGEYD
+240 VLGDYG
-246 MAGEEV
+246 MTR
-252 QESEP
+252 EP
-257 VEETKPEEMAE
+257 AE
-268 EPVEEE
+268 EPVAEEVEKVEEEPDTETEVEEATEKPVEEPEAEE
-274 LVEEPVEEIVSEEV
+274 LVEEPVEETVTEEV
-288 EEAVQESEPE
+288 K
-298 ELAEEPV
+298 EEPV
-305 EEEPAEETISEET
+305 EETVAEEATEKPVEENEVEETISEEN
-318 EEESETEEAAEELA
+318 EDDSE
-332 GEPVEEESAEETE
+332 
-345 IEEAAEETVSEGT
+345 
-358 EGESAKTEGES
+358 KTEGES
-369 DNEESEQDEEEDEE
+369 DKEEAEEAD
-383 TEHPKKKGFFNRL
+383 HPKKKGFLNRL
-396 IDYFKVDLDT
+396 INYFKVDLDT

-419 DKQESTE
+419 DKQETTE
-426 ELDAKAIVAREAQ
+426 ELDAKAIVAKEAQ

-444 AAAEEEAGDDE
+444 ATAREEAEDDE
-455 AEEEKDESKQEPAV
+455 MEEKDEPKLETAV
-469 RKQTTTQLESLEDQ
+469 KKQTTTQLESLEDQ

-509 HPLSGRPMEVEV
+509 HPLSGRPMEVEA
-521 CEDVSVNAITY
+521 CEDVSVNGITY
-532 CTLKAAIKKM
+532 CTLKTAIKKM

-549 HFALAGAAPGIS
+549 HFALTGAAPGIS

-614 ALSEESVEKIREVM
+614 ALSEESVEKIREM
-628 EKYGKQIVIVLE
+628 IAKYGKQIVIVLE
-640 GDYEKLDDFL
+640 GDYEKMDDFL

>member
-125 ENLIEI
+125 ETLIEI

-149 RLYEVQGRREDCIA
+149 RLYELQGRREDCIA

-175 KIVDKARELRERC
+175 KIVEKAKELRENC
-188 LNPLWQKPNWGEIP
+188 LNPLWQKPNWEEIP

-216 YAPAQVMDIVAGEEP
+216 YAPAQVMDIASNEEP
-231 QQEPEIQPA
+231 QSEPEVQPA
-240 VLGEYD
+240 VLGDYGMTREP
-246 MAGEEV
+246 AEEPVAEEV
-252 QESEP
+252 EEVEEEPDTETEVEEATEKPVEETVTEEVEEEP
-257 VEETKPEEMAE
+257 VEETVAE
-268 EPVEEE
+268 EATEKPVEE
-274 LVEEPVEEIVSEEV
+274 PEV
-288 EEAVQESEPE
+288 
-298 ELAEEPV
+298 
-305 EEEPAEETISEET
+305 EETISEEN
-318 EEESETEEAAEELA
+318 EDDSE
-332 GEPVEEESAEETE
+332 
-345 IEEAAEETVSEGT
+345 
-358 EGESAKTEGES
+358 KTEGES
-369 DNEESEQDEEEDEE
+369 DKEEAEEAD
-383 TEHPKKKGFFNRL
+383 HPKKKGFLNRL
-396 IDYFKVDLDT
+396 INYFKVDLDT

-419 DKQESTE
+419 DKQETTE
-426 ELDAKAIVAREAQ
+426 ELDAKAIVAKEAQ

-444 AAAEEEAGDDE
+444 ATAREEAEDDE
-455 AEEEKDESKQEPAV
+455 TEEKDEPKLETAV
-469 RKQTTTQLESLEDQ
+469 KKQTTTQLESLEDQ

-509 HPLSGRPMEVEV
+509 HPLSGRPMEVEA
-521 CEDVSVNAITY
+521 CEDVSVNGITY
-532 CTLKAAIKKM
+532 CTLKTAIKKM

-549 HFALAGAAPGIS
+549 HFALTGAAPGIS

-614 ALSEESVEKIREVM
+614 ALSEESVEKIREM
-628 EKYGKQIVIVLE
+628 IAKYGKQIVIVLE
-640 GDYEKLDDFL
+640 GDYEKMDDFL

>member
-125 ENLIEI
+125 ETLIEI

-149 RLYEVQGRREDCIA
+149 RLYELQGRREDCIA

-175 KIVDKARELRERC
+175 KIVEKAKELRENC
-188 LNPLWQKPNWGEIP
+188 LNPLWQKPNWEEIP

-216 YAPAQVMDIVAGEEP
+216 YAPAQVMDIASNEEP
-231 QQEPEIQPA
+231 QSEPEVQPA
-240 VLGEYD
+240 VLGDYG
-246 MAGEEV
+246 MTR
-252 QESEP
+252 EP
-257 VEETKPEEMAE
+257 AE
-268 EPVEEE
+268 EPVA
-274 LVEEPVEEIVSEEV
+274 EEV
-288 EEAVQESEPE
+288 EE
-298 ELAEEPV
+298 V
-305 EEEPAEETISEET
+305 EEEPDTETEVEEATEKPVEESEAEEATEKPVEENEVEETISEEN
-318 EEESETEEAAEELA
+318 EDDSE
-332 GEPVEEESAEETE
+332 
-345 IEEAAEETVSEGT
+345 
-358 EGESAKTEGES
+358 KTEGES
-369 DNEESEQDEEEDEE
+369 DKEEAEEAD
-383 TEHPKKKGFFNRL
+383 HPKKKGFLNRL
-396 IDYFKVDLDT
+396 INYFKVDLDT

-419 DKQESTE
+419 DKQETTE
-426 ELDAKAIVAREAQ
+426 ELDAKAIVAKEAQ

-444 AAAEEEAGDDE
+444 ATAREEAEDDE
-455 AEEEKDESKQEPAV
+455 TEEKDEPKLETAV
-469 RKQTTTQLESLEDQ
+469 KKQTTTQLESLEDQ

-509 HPLSGRPMEVEV
+509 HPLSGRPMEVEA
-521 CEDVSVNAITY
+521 CEDVSVNGITY
-532 CTLKAAIKKM
+532 CTLKTAIKKM

-549 HFALAGAAPGIS
+549 HFALTGAAPGIS

-614 ALSEESVEKIREVM
+614 ALSEESVEKIREM
-628 EKYGKQIVIVLE
+628 IAKYGKQIVIVLE
-640 GDYEKLDDFL
+640 GDYEKMDDFL

>member
-125 ENLIEI
+125 ETLIEI

-149 RLYEVQGRREDCIA
+149 RLYELQGRREDCIA

-175 KIVDKARELRERC
+175 KIVEKAKELRENC
-188 LNPLWQKPNWGEIP
+188 LNPLWQKPNWEEIP

-216 YAPAQVMDIVAGEEP
+216 YAPAQVMDIASNEEP
-231 QQEPEIQPA
+231 QSEPEVQPA
-240 VLGEYD
+240 VLGDYGMTREP
-246 MAGEEV
+246 AEESVAEEV
-252 QESEP
+252 EEVEEEPDTETEVEEATEKP
-257 VEETKPEEMAE
+257 VEEPEA
-268 EPVEEE
+268 EE
-274 LVEEPVEEIVSEEV
+274 LVEEPVEETVTEEV
-288 EEAVQESEPE
+288 E
-298 ELAEEPV
+298 EEPV
-305 EEEPAEETISEET
+305 EETVAEEATEKPVEEPEVEETISEEN
-318 EEESETEEAAEELA
+318 EDDSE
-332 GEPVEEESAEETE
+332 
-345 IEEAAEETVSEGT
+345 
-358 EGESAKTEGES
+358 KTEGES
-369 DNEESEQDEEEDEE
+369 DKEEAEEAD
-383 TEHPKKKGFFNRL
+383 HPKKKGFLNRL
-396 IDYFKVDLDT
+396 INYFKVDLDT

-419 DKQESTE
+419 DKQETTE
-426 ELDAKAIVAREAQ
+426 ELDAKAIVAKEAQ

-444 AAAEEEAGDDE
+444 ATAREEAEDDE
-455 AEEEKDESKQEPAV
+455 MEEKDEPKLETAV
-469 RKQTTTQLESLEDQ
+469 KKQTTTQLESLEDQ

-509 HPLSGRPMEVEV
+509 HPLSGRPMEVEA
-521 CEDVSVNAITY
+521 CEDVSVNGITY
-532 CTLKAAIKKM
+532 CTLKTVIKKM

-549 HFALAGAAPGIS
+549 HFALTGAAPGIS

-614 ALSEESVEKIREVM
+614 ALSEESVEKIREM
-628 EKYGKQIVIVLE
+628 IAKYGKQIVIVLE
-640 GDYEKLDDFL
+640 GDYEKMDDFL

>member
-125 ENLIEI
+125 ETLIEI

-149 RLYEVQGRREDCIA
+149 RLYELQGRREDCIA

-175 KIVDKARELRERC
+175 KIVEKAKELRENC
-188 LNPLWQKPNWGEIP
+188 LNPLWQKPNWEEIP

-216 YAPAQVMDIVAGEEP
+216 YAPAQVMAIASNEEP
-231 QQEPEIQPA
+231 QSEPEVQPA
-240 VLGEYD
+240 VLGDYG
-246 MAGEEV
+246 MTR
-252 QESEP
+252 EP
-257 VEETKPEEMAE
+257 AE
-268 EPVEEE
+268 EPVAEEVEEVEEEPDTETEVEEATEKPVEEPEAEE
-274 LVEEPVEEIVSEEV
+274 LVEEPVEETVTEEV
-288 EEAVQESEPE
+288 K
-298 ELAEEPV
+298 EEPV
-305 EEEPAEETISEET
+305 EESEAEEATEKPVEENEVEKTISEEN
-318 EEESETEEAAEELA
+318 EDDSE
-332 GEPVEEESAEETE
+332 
-345 IEEAAEETVSEGT
+345 
-358 EGESAKTEGES
+358 KTEGES
-369 DNEESEQDEEEDEE
+369 DKEEAEEAD
-383 TEHPKKKGFFNRL
+383 HPKKKGFLNRL
-396 IDYFKVDLDT
+396 INYFKVDLDT

-419 DKQESTE
+419 DKQETTE
-426 ELDAKAIVAREAQ
+426 ELDAKAIVAKEAQ

-444 AAAEEEAGDDE
+444 ATAREEAEDDE
-455 AEEEKDESKQEPAV
+455 MEEKDEPKLETAV
-469 RKQTTTQLESLEDQ
+469 KKQTTTQLESLEDR

-509 HPLSGRPMEVEV
+509 HPLSGRPMEVEA
-521 CEDVSVNAITY
+521 CEDVSVNGITY
-532 CTLKAAIKKM
+532 CTLKTAIKKM

-549 HFALAGAAPGIS
+549 HFALTGAAPGIS

-614 ALSEESVEKIREVM
+614 ALSEESVEKIREM
-628 EKYGKQIVIVLE
+628 IAKYGKQIVIVLE
-640 GDYEKLDDFL
+640 GDYEKMDDFL

>member
-125 ENLIEI
+125 ETLIEI

-149 RLYEVQGRREDCIA
+149 RLYELQGRREDCIA

-175 KIVDKARELRERC
+175 KIVEKAKELRENC
-188 LNPLWQKPNWGEIP
+188 LNPLWQKPNWEEIP

-216 YAPAQVMDIVAGEEP
+216 YAPAQVMDIASNEEP
-231 QQEPEIQPA
+231 QSEPEVQPA
-240 VLGEYD
+240 VLGDYGMTREP
-246 MAGEEV
+246 AEESVAEEV
-252 QESEP
+252 EEVEEEPDTETEVEEATEKP
-257 VEETKPEEMAE
+257 VEEPEA
-268 EPVEEE
+268 EE
-274 LVEEPVEEIVSEEV
+274 LVEEPVEETVTEEV
-288 EEAVQESEPE
+288 E
-298 ELAEEPV
+298 EEPV
-305 EEEPAEETISEET
+305 EETVAEEATEKPVEEPEVEETISEEN
-318 EEESETEEAAEELA
+318 EDDSE
-332 GEPVEEESAEETE
+332 
-345 IEEAAEETVSEGT
+345 
-358 EGESAKTEGES
+358 KTEGES
-369 DNEESEQDEEEDEE
+369 DKEEAEEAD
-383 TEHPKKKGFFNRL
+383 HPKKKGFLNRL
-396 IDYFKVDLDT
+396 INYFKVDLDT

-419 DKQESTE
+419 DKQETTE
-426 ELDAKAIVAREAQ
+426 ELDAKAIVAKEAQ

-444 AAAEEEAGDDE
+444 ATAREEAEDDE
-455 AEEEKDESKQEPAV
+455 MEEKDEPKLETAV
-469 RKQTTTQLESLEDQ
+469 KKQTTTQLESLEDQ

-509 HPLSGRPMEVEV
+509 HPLSGRPMEVEA
-521 CEDVSVNAITY
+521 CEDVSVNGITY
-532 CTLKAAIKKM
+532 CTLKTAIKKM

-549 HFALAGAAPGIS
+549 HFALTGAAPGIS

-614 ALSEESVEKIREVM
+614 ALSEESVEKIREM
-628 EKYGKQIVIVLE
+628 IAKYGKQIVIVLE
-640 GDYEKLDDFL
+640 GDYEKMDDFFMY
-650 GHHRNL
+650 
-656 EKQIC
+656 IVVM
-661 YKIRL
+661 

>member
-125 ENLIEI
+125 ETLIEI

-149 RLYEVQGRREDCIA
+149 RLYELQGRREDCIA

-175 KIVDKARELRERC
+175 KIVEKAKELRENC
-188 LNPLWQKPNWGEIP
+188 LNPLWQKPNWEEIP

-216 YAPAQVMDIVAGEEP
+216 YAPAQVMDIASNEEP
-231 QQEPEIQPA
+231 QSEPEVQPA
-240 VLGEYD
+240 VLGDYG
-246 MAGEEV
+246 MTR
-252 QESEP
+252 EP
-257 VEETKPEEMAE
+257 AE
-268 EPVEEE
+268 EPVAEEVEEVEEEPDTETEVEEATEKPVEEPEAEE
-274 LVEEPVEEIVSEEV
+274 LVEEPVEETVTEEV
-288 EEAVQESEPE
+288 K
-298 ELAEEPV
+298 EEPV
-305 EEEPAEETISEET
+305 EETVAEEATETPVEENEVEETISEEN
-318 EEESETEEAAEELA
+318 EDDSE
-332 GEPVEEESAEETE
+332 
-345 IEEAAEETVSEGT
+345 
-358 EGESAKTEGES
+358 KTEGES
-369 DNEESEQDEEEDEE
+369 DKEEAEEAD
-383 TEHPKKKGFFNRL
+383 HPKKKGFLNRL
-396 IDYFKVDLDT
+396 INYFKVDLDT

-419 DKQESTE
+419 DKQETTE
-426 ELDAKAIVAREAQ
+426 ELDAKAIVAKEAQ

-444 AAAEEEAGDDE
+444 ATAREEAEDDE
-455 AEEEKDESKQEPAV
+455 MEEKDEPKLETAV
-469 RKQTTTQLESLEDQ
+469 KKQTTTQLESLEDQ

-509 HPLSGRPMEVEV
+509 HPLSGRPMEVEA
-521 CEDVSVNAITY
+521 CEDVSVNGITY
-532 CTLKAAIKKM
+532 CTLKTAIKKM

-549 HFALAGAAPGIS
+549 HFALTGAAPGIS

-614 ALSEESVEKIREVM
+614 ALSEESVEKIREM
-628 EKYGKQIVIVLE
+628 IAKYGKQIVIVLE
-640 GDYEKLDDFL
+640 GDYEKMDDFL

>member
-41 TDLYLFANLFL
+41 TDLYLFADLFL
-52 KAEKMDIAKELY
+52 KAEKMDIAKKLY
-64 YTVYH
+64 YTVYR

-88 DLEEAKELYQAYEIV
+88 DLEESRELYQAYEII

-125 ENLIEI
+125 EDLIEI

-149 RLYEVQGRREDCIA
+149 RLYELQGRREDCIA
-163 ECEDLMLWFGSG
+163 ECDDLVLWFGSG
-175 KIVDKARELRERC
+175 KIVQKAVELKNRC
-188 LNPLWQKPNWGEIP
+188 LDPYWKKPDWENIP
-202 EPEEPEDEEEVKVA
+202 EPEVPEEEPEEEEVKVA
-216 YAPAQVMDIVAGEEP
+216 YAPAQVMDIGTE
-231 QQEPEIQPA
+231 Q
-240 VLGEYD
+240 
-246 MAGEEV
+246 
-252 QESEP
+252 P
-257 VEETKPEEMAE
+257 VEE
-268 EPVEEE
+268 EPVEEQPVE
-274 LVEEPVEEIVSEEV
+274 EQPVEEQLAEEEQQPLIEEETLEEQQLIVEETPEEQQPIEEEPQQPESVQEVTEEAVEEPAEPQETDEV
-288 EEAVQESEPE
+288 Q
-298 ELAEEPV
+298 PV
-305 EEEPAEETISEET
+305 EEEPAEEEP
-318 EEESETEEAAEELA
+318 AEEQPA
-332 GEPVEEESAEETE
+332 GE
-345 IEEAAEETVSEGT
+345 
-358 EGESAKTEGES
+358 
-369 DNEESEQDEEEDEE
+369 Q
-383 TEHPKKKGFFNRL
+383 PKKKGFFNRL
-396 IDYFKVDLDT
+396 IDYFKVDLDM
-406 FDDEDDFP
+406 FDEDEAFAEDEEEEDLP
-414 EELDT
+414 EEADEDVT
-419 DKQESTE
+419 CSEPEEKETESDHTE
-426 ELDAKAIVAREAQ
+426 NHESVEEMDAKAMVAREAQ

-444 AAAEEEAGDDE
+444 AAAK
-455 AEEEKDESKQEPAV
+455 AETVTEKPQLSKQEAAV
-469 RKQTTTQLESLEDQ
+469 GRQATTQIESLEDQ
-483 LEEMKEK
+483 LEEMKGK

-509 HPLSGRPMEVEV
+509 HPLSGRPIEVDV

-532 CTLKAAIKKM
+532 CTLKSAIKKM

-587 AEKLDEVDLEEW
+587 AEKMDEVDLEEW

-614 ALSEESVEKIREVM
+614 ALSEDSVGKIREIM
-628 EKYGKQIVIVLE
+628 EKYGKRIVIVLE

>member
-64 YTVYH
+64 IHSVSQNLFETCPIPSLDAYD
-69 RTSSRPALYRLL
+69 
-81 MLTIRMG
+81 RMG

-125 ENLIEI
+125 ETLIEI

-149 RLYEVQGRREDCIA
+149 RLYELQGRREDCIA

-175 KIVDKARELRERC
+175 KIVEKAKELRENC
-188 LNPLWQKPNWGEIP
+188 LNPLWQKPNWEEIP

-216 YAPAQVMDIVAGEEP
+216 YAPAQVMDIASNEEP
-231 QQEPEIQPA
+231 QSEPEVQPA
-240 VLGEYD
+240 VLGDYG
-246 MAGEEV
+246 MTR
-252 QESEP
+252 EP
-257 VEETKPEEMAE
+257 AE
-268 EPVEEE
+268 EPVAEEVEEVEEEPDTETEVEEATEKPVEEPEAEE
-274 LVEEPVEEIVSEEV
+274 LVEEPVEETVTEEV
-288 EEAVQESEPE
+288 E
-298 ELAEEPV
+298 EEPV
-305 EEEPAEETISEET
+305 EETVAEEATEKPVEEPEVEETISEEN
-318 EEESETEEAAEELA
+318 EDDSE
-332 GEPVEEESAEETE
+332 
-345 IEEAAEETVSEGT
+345 
-358 EGESAKTEGES
+358 KTEGES
-369 DNEESEQDEEEDEE
+369 DKEEAEEAD
-383 TEHPKKKGFFNRL
+383 HPKKKGFLNRL
-396 IDYFKVDLDT
+396 INYFKVDLDT

-419 DKQESTE
+419 DKQETTE
-426 ELDAKAIVAREAQ
+426 ELDAKAIVAKEAQ

-444 AAAEEEAGDDE
+444 ATAREEAEDDE
-455 AEEEKDESKQEPAV
+455 MEEKDEPKLETAV
-469 RKQTTTQLESLEDQ
+469 KKQTTTQLESLEDQ

-509 HPLSGRPMEVEV
+509 HPLSGRPMEVEA
-521 CEDVSVNAITY
+521 CEDVSVNGITY
-532 CTLKAAIKKM
+532 CTLKTAIKKM

-549 HFALAGAAPGIS
+549 HFALTGAAPGIS

-614 ALSEESVEKIREVM
+614 ALSEESVEKIREM
-628 EKYGKQIVIVLE
+628 IAKYGKQIVIVLG
-640 GDYEKLDDFL
+640 GDYEKMDDFL

>member
-125 ENLIEI
+125 ETLIEI

-149 RLYEVQGRREDCIA
+149 RLYELQGRREDCIA

-175 KIVDKARELRERC
+175 KIVEKAKELRENC
-188 LNPLWQKPNWGEIP
+188 LNPLWQKPNWEEIP

-216 YAPAQVMDIVAGEEP
+216 YAPAQVMDIALNEEP
-231 QQEPEIQPA
+231 QSEPEVQPA
-240 VLGEYD
+240 VLGDYG
-246 MAGEEV
+246 MTR
-252 QESEP
+252 EP
-257 VEETKPEEMAE
+257 AE
-268 EPVEEE
+268 EPVAEEVEEVEEEPDTETEVEEATEKPVEEPEAEE
-274 LVEEPVEEIVSEEV
+274 LVEEPVEETVTEEV
-288 EEAVQESEPE
+288 K
-298 ELAEEPV
+298 EEPV
-305 EEEPAEETISEET
+305 EETVAEEATEKPVEENEVEETISEEN
-318 EEESETEEAAEELA
+318 EDDSE
-332 GEPVEEESAEETE
+332 
-345 IEEAAEETVSEGT
+345 
-358 EGESAKTEGES
+358 KTEGES
-369 DNEESEQDEEEDEE
+369 DKEEAEEAD
-383 TEHPKKKGFFNRL
+383 HPKKKGFLNRL
-396 IDYFKVDLDT
+396 INYFKVDLDT

-419 DKQESTE
+419 DKQETTE
-426 ELDAKAIVAREAQ
+426 ELDAKAIVAKEAQ

-444 AAAEEEAGDDE
+444 ATAREEAEDDE
-455 AEEEKDESKQEPAV
+455 MEEKDEPKLETAV
-469 RKQTTTQLESLEDQ
+469 KKQTTTQLESLEDQ

-509 HPLSGRPMEVEV
+509 HPLSGRPMEVEA
-521 CEDVSVNAITY
+521 CEDVSVNGITY
-532 CTLKAAIKKM
+532 CTLKTAIKKM

-549 HFALAGAAPGIS
+549 HFALTGAAPGIS

-614 ALSEESVEKIREVM
+614 ALSEESVEKIREM
-628 EKYGKQIVIVLE
+628 IAKYGKQIVIVLE
-640 GDYEKLDDFL
+640 GDYEKMDDFL

>member
-125 ENLIEI
+125 ETLIEI

-149 RLYEVQGRREDCIA
+149 RLYELQGRREDCIA

-175 KIVDKARELRERC
+175 KIVEKAKELRENC
-188 LNPLWQKPNWGEIP
+188 LNPLWQKPNWEEIP

-216 YAPAQVMDIVAGEEP
+216 YAPAQVMDIASNEEP
-231 QQEPEIQPA
+231 QSEPEVQPA
-240 VLGEYD
+240 VLGDYGMTREP
-246 MAGEEV
+246 AEESVAEEV
-252 QESEP
+252 EEVEEEPDTETEVEEATEKP
-257 VEETKPEEMAE
+257 VEEPEA
-268 EPVEEE
+268 EE
-274 LVEEPVEEIVSEEV
+274 LVEEPVEETVTEEV
-288 EEAVQESEPE
+288 E
-298 ELAEEPV
+298 EEPV
-305 EEEPAEETISEET
+305 EETVAEEATEKPVEEPEVEETISEEN
-318 EEESETEEAAEELA
+318 EDDSE
-332 GEPVEEESAEETE
+332 
-345 IEEAAEETVSEGT
+345 
-358 EGESAKTEGES
+358 KTEGES
-369 DNEESEQDEEEDEE
+369 DKEEAEEAD
-383 TEHPKKKGFFNRL
+383 HPKKKGFLNRL
-396 IDYFKVDLDT
+396 INYFKVDLDT

-419 DKQESTE
+419 DKQETTE
-426 ELDAKAIVAREAQ
+426 ELDAKAIVAKEAQ

-444 AAAEEEAGDDE
+444 ATSREEAEDDE
-455 AEEEKDESKQEPAV
+455 TEEKDEPKLETAV
-469 RKQTTTQLESLEDQ
+469 KKQTTTQLESLEDQ

-509 HPLSGRPMEVEV
+509 HPLSGRPMEVEA
-521 CEDVSVNAITY
+521 CEDVSVNGITY
-532 CTLKAAIKKM
+532 CTLKTAIKKM

-549 HFALAGAAPGIS
+549 HFALTGAAPGIS

-614 ALSEESVEKIREVM
+614 ALSEESVEKIREM
-628 EKYGKQIVIVLE
+628 IAKYGKQIVIVLE
-640 GDYEKLDDFL
+640 GDYEKMDDFL

>member
-125 ENLIEI
+125 ETLIEI

-149 RLYEVQGRREDCIA
+149 RLYELQGRREDCIA

-175 KIVDKARELRERC
+175 KIVEKAKELRENC
-188 LNPLWQKPNWGEIP
+188 LNPLWQKPNWEEIP

-216 YAPAQVMDIVAGEEP
+216 YAPAQVMDIASNEEP
-231 QQEPEIQPA
+231 QSEPEVQPA
-240 VLGEYD
+240 VLGDYGMTREP
-246 MAGEEV
+246 AEESVAEEV
-252 QESEP
+252 EEVEEEPDTETEVEEATEKP
-257 VEETKPEEMAE
+257 VEEPEA
-268 EPVEEE
+268 EE
-274 LVEEPVEEIVSEEV
+274 LVEEPVEETVTEEV
-288 EEAVQESEPE
+288 E
-298 ELAEEPV
+298 EEPV
-305 EEEPAEETISEET
+305 EETVAEEATEKPVEEPEGEETISEEN
-318 EEESETEEAAEELA
+318 EDDSE
-332 GEPVEEESAEETE
+332 
-345 IEEAAEETVSEGT
+345 
-358 EGESAKTEGES
+358 KTEGES
-369 DNEESEQDEEEDEE
+369 DKEEAEEAD
-383 TEHPKKKGFFNRL
+383 HPKKKGFLNRL
-396 IDYFKVDLDT
+396 INYFKVDLDT

-419 DKQESTE
+419 DKQETTE
-426 ELDAKAIVAREAQ
+426 ELDAKAIVAKEAQ

-444 AAAEEEAGDDE
+444 ATAREEAEDDE
-455 AEEEKDESKQEPAV
+455 MEEKDEPKLETAV
-469 RKQTTTQLESLEDQ
+469 KKQTTTQLESLEDQ

-509 HPLSGRPMEVEV
+509 HPLSGRPMEVEA
-521 CEDVSVNAITY
+521 CEDVSVNGITY
-532 CTLKAAIKKM
+532 CTLKTAIKKM

-549 HFALAGAAPGIS
+549 HFALTGAAPGIS

-614 ALSEESVEKIREVM
+614 ALSEESVEKIREM
-628 EKYGKQIVIVLE
+628 IAKYGKQIVIVLE
-640 GDYEKLDDFL
+640 GDYEKMDDFL

>member
-125 ENLIEI
+125 ETLIEI

-149 RLYEVQGRREDCIA
+149 RLYELQGRREDCIA

-175 KIVDKARELRERC
+175 KIVEKAKELRENC
-188 LNPLWQKPNWGEIP
+188 LNPLWQKPNWEEIP

-216 YAPAQVMDIVAGEEP
+216 YAPAQVMDIASNEEP
-231 QQEPEIQPA
+231 QSEPEVQPA
-240 VLGEYD
+240 VLGDYGMTREP
-246 MAGEEV
+246 AEESVAEEV
-252 QESEP
+252 EEVEEEPDTETEVEEATEKP
-257 VEETKPEEMAE
+257 VEEPEA
-268 EPVEEE
+268 EE
-274 LVEEPVEEIVSEEV
+274 LVEEPVEETVTEEV
-288 EEAVQESEPE
+288 E
-298 ELAEEPV
+298 EEPV
-305 EEEPAEETISEET
+305 EETVAEEATEKPVEEPEVEETISEEN
-318 EEESETEEAAEELA
+318 EDDSE
-332 GEPVEEESAEETE
+332 
-345 IEEAAEETVSEGT
+345 
-358 EGESAKTEGES
+358 KTEGES
-369 DNEESEQDEEEDEE
+369 DKEEAEEAD
-383 TEHPKKKGFFNRL
+383 HPKKKGLLNRL
-396 IDYFKVDLDT
+396 INYFKVDLDT

-419 DKQESTE
+419 DKQETTE
-426 ELDAKAIVAREAQ
+426 ELDAKAIVAKEAQ

-444 AAAEEEAGDDE
+444 ATAREEAEDDE
-455 AEEEKDESKQEPAV
+455 MEEKDEPKLETAV
-469 RKQTTTQLESLEDQ
+469 KKQTTTQLESLEDQ

-509 HPLSGRPMEVEV
+509 HPLSGRPMEVEA
-521 CEDVSVNAITY
+521 CEDVSVNGITY
-532 CTLKAAIKKM
+532 CTLKTAIKKM

-549 HFALAGAAPGIS
+549 HFALTGAAPGIS

-614 ALSEESVEKIREVM
+614 ALSEESVEKIREM
-628 EKYGKQIVIVLE
+628 IAKYGKQIVIVLE
-640 GDYEKLDDFL
+640 GDYEKMDDFL

>member
-125 ENLIEI
+125 ETLIEI

-149 RLYEVQGRREDCIA
+149 RLYELQGRREDCIA

-175 KIVDKARELRERC
+175 KIVEKAKELRENC
-188 LNPLWQKPNWGEIP
+188 LNPLWQKPNWEEIP

-216 YAPAQVMDIVAGEEP
+216 YAPAQVMDIASNEEP
-231 QQEPEIQPA
+231 QSEPEVQPA
-240 VLGEYD
+240 VLGDYG
-246 MAGEEV
+246 MTR
-252 QESEP
+252 EP
-257 VEETKPEEMAE
+257 AE
-268 EPVEEE
+268 EPVA
-274 LVEEPVEEIVSEEV
+274 EEV
-288 EEAVQESEPE
+288 EE
-298 ELAEEPV
+298 V
-305 EEEPAEETISEET
+305 EEEPDTETEVEEATEKPVEEPEVEETISEEN
-318 EEESETEEAAEELA
+318 EDDSE
-332 GEPVEEESAEETE
+332 
-345 IEEAAEETVSEGT
+345 
-358 EGESAKTEGES
+358 KTEGES
-369 DNEESEQDEEEDEE
+369 DKEEAEEAD
-383 TEHPKKKGFFNRL
+383 HPKKKGFLNRL
-396 IDYFKVDLDT
+396 INYFKVDLDT

-419 DKQESTE
+419 DKQETTE
-426 ELDAKAIVAREAQ
+426 ELDAKAIVAKEAQ

-444 AAAEEEAGDDE
+444 ATAREEAEDDE
-455 AEEEKDESKQEPAV
+455 MEEKDEPKLETAV
-469 RKQTTTQLESLEDQ
+469 KKQTTTQLESLEDQ

-509 HPLSGRPMEVEV
+509 HPLSGRPMEVEA
-521 CEDVSVNAITY
+521 CEDVSVNGITY
-532 CTLKAAIKKM
+532 CTLKTAIKKM

-549 HFALAGAAPGIS
+549 HFALTGAAPGIS

-614 ALSEESVEKIREVM
+614 ALSEESVEKIREM
-628 EKYGKQIVIVLE
+628 IAKYGKQIVIVLE
-640 GDYEKLDDFL
+640 GDYEKMDDFL

>member
-125 ENLIEI
+125 ETLIEI

-149 RLYEVQGRREDCIA
+149 RLYELQGRREDCIA

-175 KIVDKARELRERC
+175 KIVEKAKELRENC
-188 LNPLWQKPNWGEIP
+188 LNPLWQKPNWEEIP

-216 YAPAQVMDIVAGEEP
+216 YAPAQVMDIASNEEP
-231 QQEPEIQPA
+231 QPEPEVQPA
-240 VLGEYD
+240 VLGDYGMTREP
-246 MAGEEV
+246 AEESVAEEV
-252 QESEP
+252 EEVEEEPDTETEVEEATEKP
-257 VEETKPEEMAE
+257 VEEPEA
-268 EPVEEE
+268 EE
-274 LVEEPVEEIVSEEV
+274 LVEEPVEETVTEEV
-288 EEAVQESEPE
+288 E
-298 ELAEEPV
+298 EEPV
-305 EEEPAEETISEET
+305 EETVAEEATEKPVEEPEVEETISEEN
-318 EEESETEEAAEELA
+318 EDDSE
-332 GEPVEEESAEETE
+332 
-345 IEEAAEETVSEGT
+345 
-358 EGESAKTEGES
+358 KTEGES
-369 DNEESEQDEEEDEE
+369 DKEEAEEAD
-383 TEHPKKKGFFNRL
+383 HPKKKGFLNRL
-396 IDYFKVDLDT
+396 INYFKVDLDT

-419 DKQESTE
+419 DKQETTE
-426 ELDAKAIVAREAQ
+426 ELDAKAIVAKEAQ

-444 AAAEEEAGDDE
+444 ATAREEAEDDE
-455 AEEEKDESKQEPAV
+455 MEEKDEPKLETAV
-469 RKQTTTQLESLEDQ
+469 KKQTTTQLESLEDQ

-509 HPLSGRPMEVEV
+509 HPLSRRPMEVEA
-521 CEDVSVNAITY
+521 CEDVSVNGITY
-532 CTLKAAIKKM
+532 CTLKTAIKKM

-549 HFALAGAAPGIS
+549 HFALTGAAPGIS

-614 ALSEESVEKIREVM
+614 ALSEESVEKIREM
-628 EKYGKQIVIVLE
+628 IAKYGKQIVIVLE
-640 GDYEKLDDFL
+640 GDYEKMDDFL

>member
-125 ENLIEI
+125 ETLIEI

-149 RLYEVQGRREDCIA
+149 RLYELQGRREDCIA

-175 KIVDKARELRERC
+175 KIVEKAKELRENC
-188 LNPLWQKPNWGEIP
+188 LNPLWQKPNWEEIP

-216 YAPAQVMDIVAGEEP
+216 YAPAQVMDIASNEEP
-231 QQEPEIQPA
+231 QSEPEVQPA
-240 VLGEYD
+240 VLGDYGMTREP
-246 MAGEEV
+246 AEELVAEEV
-252 QESEP
+252 EEVEEEPDTETEVEEATKKP
-257 VEETKPEEMAE
+257 VEEPEA
-268 EPVEEE
+268 EE
-274 LVEEPVEEIVSEEV
+274 LVEEPVEETVTEEV
-288 EEAVQESEPE
+288 E
-298 ELAEEPV
+298 EEPV
-305 EEEPAEETISEET
+305 EETVAEEATEKPVEEPEVEETISEENEDDSEKN
-318 EEESETEEAAEELA
+318 EEESDKEEA
-332 GEPVEEESAEETE
+332 
-345 IEEAAEETVSEGT
+345 EEA
-358 EGESAKTEGES
+358 
-369 DNEESEQDEEEDEE
+369 D
-383 TEHPKKKGFFNRL
+383 HPKKKGFLNRL
-396 IDYFKVDLDT
+396 INYFKVDLDT

-419 DKQESTE
+419 DKEETTE
-426 ELDAKAIVAREAQ
+426 ELDAKAIVAKEAQ

-444 AAAEEEAGDDE
+444 ATAREEAEDDE
-455 AEEEKDESKQEPAV
+455 MEEKDEPKLETAV
-469 RKQTTTQLESLEDQ
+469 KKQTTTQLESLEDQ

-509 HPLSGRPMEVEV
+509 HPLSGRPMEVEA
-521 CEDVSVNAITY
+521 CEDVSVNGITY
-532 CTLKAAIKKM
+532 CTLKTAIKKM

-549 HFALAGAAPGIS
+549 HFALTGAAPGIS

-599 IEKFI
+599 IGKFI

-614 ALSEESVEKIREVM
+614 ALSEESVEKIREM
-628 EKYGKQIVIVLE
+628 IAKYGKQIVIVLE
-640 GDYEKLDDFL
+640 GDYEKMDDFL

>member
-216 YAPAQVMDIVAGEEP
+216 YAPAQVMDIAAGEEP
-231 QQEPEIQPA
+231 QQGPEIQPT

-246 MAGEEV
+246 MAEEA
-252 QESEP
+252 EEP
-257 VEETKPEEMAE
+257 AEETKPEEMVE
-268 EPVEEE
+268 KPVEEE
-274 LVEEPVEEIVSEEV
+274 LVEEPAEETIFEEV

-305 EEEPAEETISEET
+305 EEESAEETISEET
-318 EEESETEEAAEELA
+318 EEEFETEEAAEELA
-332 GEPVEEESAEETE
+332 GKPVEEESAEEIVSE
-345 IEEAAEETVSEGT
+345 KNEEESEGT
-358 EGESAKTEGES
+358 EGESDG
-369 DNEESEQDEEEDEE
+369 EESEQDEEDDEE

-444 AAAEEEAGDDE
+444 AVAEEEAGVDK

-628 EKYGKQIVIVLE
+628 EKYGKQIVVVLE